1 MDICPS
7 YAIETINIQSFLF
20 GLVTLLLVR
29 WFMTRKKYNYN
40 LPPGPT
46 SFPIIGNL
54 PQMITT
60 TDLCSKMKDF
70 RKQYGDIF
78 KLKLGSDTLVTV
90 CKTEWILEGLVKKGE
105 EFKGRPYW
113 IYMTKLLSRKQGIF
127 FNTGKEWKDL
137 KKFLYATFRDLGMGK
152 RKLEDQIYLE
162 TQRLCK
168 VFQSHNGKP
177 FSLGDPLAYFSL
189 SIVYYIIFGE
199 RIRFGELEFQEIVE
213 NLRFF
218 FKNSSAFIPE
228 NFFPFLRFF
237 RWNSPVKQ
245 ILKNDRKIRSY
256 IKEKIREH
264 KETYNGDD
272 IRDFI
277 DVYLLTLEKE
287 PNSESLSEVNMFRTI
302 IDIFVAGTD
311 TTATSLSWV
320 FLYMA
325 KYPDIQEK
333 CREEIQKVTN
343 LNRPITMEDKRHM
356 TYVAATLL
364 EAQRMA
370 PVAPL
375 TAPHASTIDTK
386 LGGYDIPKNT
396 IVQFMLM
403 AAHYDPKYWDK
414 PEEFRPERWIDEN
427 NELKKNEAYMPFS
440 LGPRICAGVSLVNI
454 ESFIAFSNI
463 LQKFRLESPDETPM
477 TMEGRQSGITYVP
490 VKNNIRA
497 IPL

>member
-1 MDICPS
+1 
-7 YAIETINIQSFLF
+7 
-20 GLVTLLLVR
+20 
-29 WFMTRKKYNYN
+29 
-40 LPPGPT
+40 
-46 SFPIIGNL
+46 
-54 PQMITT
+54 
-60 TDLCSKMKDF
+60 MKDF

-78 KLKLGSDTLVTV
+78 KLKLGSDTL
-90 CKTEWILEGLVKKGE
+90 I
-105 EFKGRPYW
+105 
-113 IYMTKLLSRKQGIF
+113 
-127 FNTGKEWKDL
+127 
-137 KKFLYATFRDLGMGK
+137 
-152 RKLEDQIYLE
+152 
-162 TQRLCK
+162 
-168 VFQSHNGKP
+168 
-177 FSLGDPLAYFSL
+177 
-189 SIVYYIIFGE
+189 
-199 RIRFGELEFQEIVE
+199 
-213 NLRFF
+213 
-218 FKNSSAFIPE
+218 
-228 NFFPFLRFF
+228 
-237 RWNSPVKQ
+237 
-245 ILKNDRKIRSY
+245 
-256 IKEKIREH
+256 
-264 KETYNGDD
+264 
-272 IRDFI
+272 
-277 DVYLLTLEKE
+277 
-287 PNSESLSEVNMFRTI
+287 
-302 IDIFVAGTD
+302 TD
-311 TTATSLSWV
+311 
-320 FLYMA
+320 
-325 KYPDIQEK
+325 
-333 CREEIQKVTN
+333 
-343 LNRPITMEDKRHM
+343 LNRPVTMEDKRHM

>member
-1 MDICPS
+1 MDVSAS

-29 WFMTRKKYNYN
+29 WFMTRTKHNYN

-90 CKTEWILEGLVKKGE
+90 CKTEWILEGLVKKGDE
-105 EFKGRPYW
+105 LKGRPYW
-113 IYMTKLLSRKQGIF
+113 IYMAELLSRKQGIF

-137 KKFLYATFRDLGMGK
+137 KKFIYATFRDLGMGK

-162 TQRLCK
+162 TQRLSK

-189 SIVYYIIFGE
+189 SIVYDIIFGE

-237 RWNSPVKQ
+237 RWNSPIEQ
-245 ILKNDRKIRSY
+245 IVKNDKKIRSY
-256 IKEKIREH
+256 IKKKIREH
-264 KETYNGDD
+264 KETYNGDY
-272 IRDFI
+272 IRDFV

-287 PNSESLSEVNMFRTI
+287 PNNESLSGSY
-302 IDIFVAGTD
+302 FVD
-311 TTATSLSWV
+311 NFSFSLDAQRGRNKFYDCSR
-320 FLYMA
+320 L
-325 KYPDIQEK
+325 I
-333 CREEIQKVTN
+333 TN
-343 LNRPITMEDKRHM
+343 LNRPVTMEDKRHM

-364 EAQRMA
+364 EVQRIA

-375 TAPHASTIDTK
+375 TVPHASEVDTT

-396 IVQFMLM
+396 VVQFMLM
-403 AAHYDPKYWDK
+403 AAHYDPNYWDN
-414 PEEFRPERWIDEN
+414 PDEFRPERWIGEN
-427 NELKKNEAYMPFS
+427 NKLKKNEAYMPFS

-463 LQKFRLESPDETPM
+463 LQKFKLESPDETPM